1 MQEWQERLASFL
13 ESDTEW
19 TGYIFMTTW
28 NDLLPEIQ
36 EAAKSHLLVMTFL
49 GTHAVIQTV
58 AEKVFGYSDPEEATR
73 FYLEH
78 FVDKNEPERKY
89 STVAPEI
96 HHIRNVMAH
105 RAYSKA
111 QHFTGYDW
119 KLPGGFGWKG
129 DQFHINPDR
138 YVEDLVDGS
147 GNYSKV
153 RRKLVKAEDLLRRQ
167 YGFIR
172 SWLELPRGDALHEK
186 IKTFQKLANL
196 DALRSAE
203 PALKERSSRSMGSD
217 HVAFSASDGSAAS
230 NGRDPICA
238 FWSSVARVVRSAG
251 SSRSV

>member
-1 MQEWQERLASFL
+1 MQEWQDRLKSFL

-36 EAAKSHLLVMTFL
+36 EAAKKHMLVMIFL

-58 AEKVFGYSDPEEATR
+58 AEKVFGYSDPEEATK

-78 FVDKNEPERKY
+78 FVDKKEPDRKY
-89 STVAPEI
+89 STVASQI

-105 RAYSKA
+105 RGYSKA

-119 KLPGGFGWKG
+119 GLSGGFEWKG

-138 YVEDLVDGS
+138 YVEDFVDGS
-147 GNYSKV
+147 GDYSKV
-153 RRKLVKAEDLLRRQ
+153 RRKLVQAEDLVRRK

-172 SWLELPRGDALHEK
+172 SWLELPNGDALHGM
-186 IKTFQKLANL
+186 IKTFQKLPNL
-196 DALRSAE
+196 DALRKAE
-203 PALKERSSRSMGSD
+203 PALKEAILKKHGL
-217 HVAFSASDGSAAS
+217 
-230 NGRDPICA
+230 
-238 FWSSVARVVRSAG
+238 
-251 SSRSV
+251 